1 MKKLAALAVVAATAL
16 TATATAASAQ
26 PYGYGRHAWEPVDYR
41 LAHIERRIERGVMRG
56 TITRAEARRL
66 HIELDRLARLEA
78 RYRFNGLSYAERA
91 DLDRRFDRLA
101 AMVRFENRD
110 RDRDYGYGYGY
121 GYDRYGYGR

>member
-1 MKKLAALAVVAATAL
+1 MNKIATLAVVAATAL
-16 TATATAASAQ
+16 TATATAAAAR
-26 PYGYGRHAWEPVDYR
+26 PYGYGQHRWEPINQR
-41 LAHIERRIERGVMRG
+41 QAQLERRIERGVMRG

-66 HIELDRLARLEA
+66 SSEFRQLARLEA

-121 GYDRYGYGR
+121 QRR